1 MANFFNSKG
10 GSFLGEVDPS
20 SITPARTARDLY
32 IHTLTEM
39 SKDPSIMPLSTYKE
53 ILRYLIAK
61 FGTFVVLDSQ
71 NKLINVKCIHARPER
86 AIAKMTQTTNII
98 LPTCSVAQIAIQE
111 AENRRRIHSM
121 LMHETGWD
129 EKKQR
134 AVRILRFADR
144 PVTLTYS
151 LNFWAKYISHIDQLS
166 EQVRLMFNP
175 TLSINTP
182 LESGTPAFLER
193 ESDDSKV
200 VLSDR
205 EDRIIRK
212 SFNIRIE
219 TYIKSPRFLV
229 TSTGKIT
236 VLNSDTG
243 IIT

>member
-1 MANFFNSKG
+1 
-10 GSFLGEVDPS
+10 
-20 SITPARTARDLY
+20 
-32 IHTLTEM
+32 
-39 SKDPSIMPLSTYKE
+39 
-53 ILRYLIAK
+53 
-61 FGTFVVLDSQ
+61 
-71 NKLINVKCIHARPER
+71 
-86 AIAKMTQTTNII
+86 
-98 LPTCSVAQIAIQE
+98 
-111 AENRRRIHSM
+111 
-121 LMHETGWD
+121 
-129 EKKQR
+129 
-134 AVRILRFADR
+134 
-144 PVTLTYS
+144 
-151 LNFWAKYISHIDQLS
+151 
-166 EQVRLMFNP
+166 MFNP

-205 EDRIIRK
+205 EDRIIKK